1 MNVSKLVLLAVALL
15 MSGSICQSQS
25 VQDYDVHLAR
35 LEASTLSWEAQI
47 NQIDPAQLD
56 VGYNVGKL
64 IDRYKEILLGNIDLA
79 YRYSTNIPKKRSL
92 GSEIELFGVLKEIQ
106 SNMDELSTL
115 LAEQSNQKAQSWG
128 QQIGAIS
135 GGALNSA
142 EEYQR
147 TSVEHFADELER
159 RCGAAQ

>member
-1 MNVSKLVLLAVALL
+1 VSKLVLLAVVSLL
-15 MSGSICQSQS
+15 SVPICQSQS
-25 VQDYDVHLAR
+25 VQDYDAHLAT
-35 LEASTLSWEAQI
+35 LGASTLSWQAQI
-47 NQIDPAQLD
+47 KQIVAAQLD

-79 YRYSTNIPKKRSL
+79 YRYSTNIPQKRSL

-106 SNMDELSTL
+106 SNMDALSTL

-135 GGALNSA
+135 AGALNSA

-159 RCGAAQ
+159 RCSSPQ